1 MIFFLLFIFCCDS
14 CCVLYGVDVFSE
26 TACYVI
32 FFLHIYSLSFF
43 LVVRVCVLC
52 CAVQINRTPQIL
64 EVTTFFFFFCSWL
77 IPMSSDGRNCL
88 EDSKCSFEE
97 DLRPK
102 RRRVSFSSDDSEPIL
117 KCFRCDSPSLSSSDD
132 GLEDSRARYLYG
144 PLEDVEIE
152 EENLMVPLD
161 QVSEA
166 PIVAVS
172 SISAKESSYVVEIN
186 AASYA
191 VDVGTHLC
199 LDDGTYAG
207 TVVSVFGPVQKAFC
221 LVKIQAAN
229 HFSTLL
235 EKGKLHLSAPLHY
248 DLMRQKI
255 LFCPELQCD
264 TAAGTDASY
273 LHDEELPDNVR
284 PEFSDDEKERLW
296 VEENRELG
304 SVHEVNESH
313 SCVEE

>member
-1 MIFFLLFIFCCDS
+1 
-14 CCVLYGVDVFSE
+14 
-26 TACYVI
+26 
-32 FFLHIYSLSFF
+32 
-43 LVVRVCVLC
+43 
-52 CAVQINRTPQIL
+52 
-64 EVTTFFFFFCSWL
+64 
-77 IPMSSDGRNCL
+77 MSSDDRDSL
-88 EDSKCSFEE
+88 EDNKWSFEE

-102 RRRVSFSSDDSEPIL
+102 RRRVSFSSDDSEPLL
-117 KCFRCDSPSLSSSDD
+117 KCFRDGTPSLSSSDEL
-132 GLEDSRARYLYG
+132 LEDSRARYLYG

-152 EENLMVPLD
+152 EEHLMVPLD

-172 SISAKESSYVVEIN
+172 SISTKESSYVVEIN
-186 AASYA
+186 DASYA

-229 HFSTLL
+229 HFLAL
-235 EKGKLHLSAPLHY
+235 FEKGQLHLGTPLHY

-264 TAAGTDASY
+264 TAAGSDASY

-296 VEENRELG
+296 QEENKELA
-304 SVHEVNESH
+304 SAHDVNESRR
-313 SCVEE
+313 CVEEQASDFVCANSQTRLEGESARVV